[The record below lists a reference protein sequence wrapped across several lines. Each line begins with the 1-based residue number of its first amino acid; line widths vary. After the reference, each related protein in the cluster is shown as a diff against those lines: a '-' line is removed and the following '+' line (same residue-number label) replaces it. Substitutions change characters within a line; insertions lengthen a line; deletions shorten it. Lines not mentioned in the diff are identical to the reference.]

1 MQTFDFTDFDFHESG
16 INGLFRQSLPTY
28 VDFAISRYEID
39 DCTSREAHS
48 CNRYHELRPGN
59 KRSLTSWA
67 MGIQR
72 IVQENI

>member
-1 MQTFDFTDFDFHESG
+1 MNSKQLANLLKIDLGSKRSIH
-16 INGLFRQSLPTY
+16 
-28 VDFAISRYEID
+28 EID

-72 IVQENI
+72 IVQEN